1 MGASW
6 LEIESLLKQLDE
18 VTSFPHAEA
27 LMPVTRARDTVAE
40 AAMIVSRAGV
50 SGDPAEEAEAQLAM
64 ARARVTL
71 HDAQVAVRRAHEAVL
86 ATHAGCDRAQRL
98 IEEARALRARDGG
111 PDRRAVPRPDSP
123 ERRQAPAAEQRAAR
137 TTTLGAGHMGLPMRR
152 F

>member
-40 AAMIVSRAGV
+40 AAMLVSKAGV
-50 SGDPAEEAEAQLAM
+50 SGDRRAESEAQDAM

-71 HDAQVAVRRAHEAVL
+71 HEAQVAVRRANEAVI
-86 ATHAGCDRAQRL
+86 ATRDGCERAARL

-111 PDRRAVPRPDSP
+111 RPAFAAAVG
-123 ERRQAPAAEQRAAR
+123 PAAEGEAAVYRVTTALVLRRA
-137 TTTLGAGHMGLPMRR
+137 
-152 F
+152 

>member
-40 AAMIVSRAGV
+40 AAMLVSRAGV
-50 SGDPAEEAEAQLAM
+50 SGDRRAESEAQDAM

-71 HDAQVAVRRAHEAVL
+71 HEAQVAVRRANEAVV
-86 ATHAGCDRAQRL
+86 ATRDGCERAERL
-98 IEEARALRARDGG
+98 IREARELRARDGG
-111 PDRRAVPRPDSP
+111 RPAVMASLPPPAAAGEAPGFHVTTALVVRRA
-123 ERRQAPAAEQRAAR
+123 
-137 TTTLGAGHMGLPMRR
+137 
-152 F
+152 

>member
-50 SGDPAEEAEAQLAM
+50 TGDPRTEMEAQDAM

-71 HDAQVAVRRAHEAVL
+71 HEAQVAVRRAHEAVV
-86 ATHAGCDRAQRL
+86 ATRTGCERAERL
-98 IEEARALRARDGG
+98 IREARQLRARDNARPATPTTVPAAGGG
-111 PDRRAVPRPDSP
+111 PLEPASPFPNRASALVLRRS
-123 ERRQAPAAEQRAAR
+123 
-137 TTTLGAGHMGLPMRR
+137 
-152 F
+152 